1 MGPGGADSIHPFVRS
16 RNRPAPF
23 SFPARG
29 PKHDTMAIMHRV
41 SGWLGRLSVGRKLM
55 LIYLLDLTAVIYVS
69 GILIHEKFLAID
81 FARKEIVGTAYASVV
96 RDGLMGAFMEG
107 DGIAGILLMDR
118 LAAVRSAHDGALKTG
133 EPAARFEALLRQS
146 ATGDP
151 AGRGAVGAMGA
162 AGEPVRGPL
171 LRQGRELLTTVGNQ
185 SNLILDPDLDSYYV
199 MSLILLRFPELLQVT
214 HDTAAFLNAPGA
226 RQGDHRAAELLTL
239 AGRLDAVMLGID
251 ADYDQAFIA
260 GSPALRAALDAQ
272 RAALRQAGNDLQALL
287 QGIAQGEGRTA
298 AAELPARQ
306 RALLGALQTAWVQG
320 TAQLDRLLYA
330 RVDDLF
336 ARMWLHLGTAVLLLG
351 CILSLVTLV
360 ARQIAKPLQQLARVA
375 DEVRRSGDHT
385 LRAHWI
391 SRDEI
396 GRLVT
401 AFNGM
406 LAQLDRERVLQQELA
421 ASARAAEAQR
431 ELVEA
436 LPIPMVVTSV
446 PEHEVLHANAPAGL
460 WLNGTTLDPWR
471 TGMEP
476 GVRARFFQRLAD
488 QGVVDEFEVRWKGS
502 AEPLWAVL
510 SARRLHFQGRDAMLT
525 AFTPINV
532 LKVME
537 QRLELWAKVFEASS
551 EGIIIMAADQKILS
565 VNKAFC
571 RSTHY
576 DFYEVIGENL
586 GFLLEDPGEPP
597 LGARIAR
604 TLLDKESWQG
614 EVRFRRRSGETYPA
628 WLMVSAVREG
638 GKGGAVANHIGIAI
652 DITDRKRNEE
662 RIQFLAHHDVLT
674 ELPNRSLCVQ
684 RLQAAI
690 AHAAIT
696 GERVAVLFIDLDRFK
711 SINDTLGHHIGD
723 GLLRSVAARL
733 LQAVRTHDTVSRLG
747 GDEFVIVMRDVE
759 GPEDVLQ
766 AVERRLIPLIRQSH
780 PVQGHELNVSCSVGI
795 AVYPDDGT
803 GLDELMRRAD
813 AAMYEAK
820 TTGRDM
826 ARLYSLETDRRV
838 QARQAME
845 QMLRRALERHEL
857 ELHYQPRVDTR
868 SGRLTGVEA
877 LVRWN
882 HPVLGQVLPGEF
894 IPIAEEAGLIRAIGG
909 WVLEQACLQWARW
922 QSAHGGARHAA
933 GPGAQGPQEGQGIAH
948 DARRARPPL
957 ALAGLPV
964 SVNLSA
970 AQLADPALVPDIRTL
985 LARCG
990 MPPKWLE
997 LELTESQLMENAEAT
1012 QQQLAALKGLGVQLS
1027 IDDFGTGYSS
1037 LAYLKRFDIDK
1048 LKVDK
1053 SFIRDMLTDGADM
1066 AITRAVIALGHTLGL
1081 KVVAEGVEDLAT
1093 AQALGS
1099 LDCDELQGYHFSQA
1113 LPVPALEAWVRGY
1126 AGERPRLAL
1135 LPS

>member
-1 MGPGGADSIHPFVRS
+1 
-16 RNRPAPF
+16 
-23 SFPARG
+23 
-29 PKHDTMAIMHRV
+29 
-41 SGWLGRLSVGRKLM
+41 
-55 LIYLLDLTAVIYVS
+55 
-69 GILIHEKFLAID
+69 
-81 FARKEIVGTAYASVV
+81 
-96 RDGLMGAFMEG
+96 
-107 DGIAGILLMDR
+107 
-118 LAAVRSAHDGALKTG
+118 
-133 EPAARFEALLRQS
+133 
-146 ATGDP
+146 
-151 AGRGAVGAMGA
+151 
-162 AGEPVRGPL
+162 
-171 LRQGRELLTTVGNQ
+171 
-185 SNLILDPDLDSYYV
+185 
-199 MSLILLRFPELLQVT
+199 
-214 HDTAAFLNAPGA
+214 
-226 RQGDHRAAELLTL
+226 
-239 AGRLDAVMLGID
+239 
-251 ADYDQAFIA
+251 
-260 GSPALRAALDAQ
+260 
-272 RAALRQAGNDLQALL
+272 
-287 QGIAQGEGRTA
+287 
-298 AAELPARQ
+298 
-306 RALLGALQTAWVQG
+306 
-320 TAQLDRLLYA
+320 
-330 RVDDLF
+330 
-336 ARMWLHLGTAVLLLG
+336 
-351 CILSLVTLV
+351 V

-385 LRAHWI
+385 LRAHWT

-460 WLNGTTLDPWR
+460 WLNGTTIDPWR

-551 EGIIIMAADQKILS
+551 EGIIIMSAGQKILS

-576 DFYEVIGENL
+576 DFYEVIGEDL
-586 GFLLEDPGEPP
+586 GFLLEDAGEPP
-597 LGARIAR
+597 LGQRIAR
-604 TLLDKESWQG
+604 TLQDKESWQG

-684 RLQAAI
+684 RLEAAL
-690 AHAAIT
+690 AHAAT
-696 GERVAVLFIDLDRFK
+696 AGERVAVLFIDLDRFK

-733 LQAVRTHDTVSRLG
+733 VQAVPAHDTVSRLG
-747 GDEFVIVMRDVE
+747 GDEFVVVMRGVS
-759 GPEDVLQ
+759 GSQ
-766 AVERRLIPLIRQSH
+766 AVMQAVDERLIPLIRQSH

-795 AVYPDDGT
+795 AVYPEDGT
-803 GLDELMRRAD
+803 DLDELMRRAD

-845 QMLRRALERHEL
+845 QMLRRALERNEL
-857 ELHYQPRVDTR
+857 ELHYQPRVDTH
-868 SGRLTGVEA
+868 SGRLTGLEA

-894 IPIAEEAGLIRAIGG
+894 IPIAEEAGLIRAIGA
-909 WVLEQACLQWARW
+909 WVMEQACLQWAQW
-922 QSAHGGARHAA
+922 QS
-933 GPGAQGPQEGQGIAH
+933 GPA
-948 DARRARPPL
+948 

-990 MPPKWLE
+990 MPPRWLE
-997 LELTESQLMENAEAT
+997 LELTESQLMENAGAA

-1053 SFIRDMLTDGADM
+1053 SFIRDMLTSSADM
-1066 AITRAVIALGHTLGL
+1066 AIARAVIALGHTLGL

-1093 AQALGS
+1093 AQALDV
-1099 LDCDELQGYHFSQA
+1099 LDCDELQGYHFSPA
-1113 LPVPALEAWVRGY
+1113 LPVPALEAWARAY
-1126 AGERPRLAL
+1126 AGSGADAEAPV
-1135 LPS
+1135 PS

>member
-1 MGPGGADSIHPFVRS
+1 MSLMQRIS
-16 RNRPAPF
+16 
-23 SFPARG
+23 S
-29 PKHDTMAIMHRV
+29 
-41 SGWLGRLSVGRKLM
+41 WLGRLSVGRKLM

-96 RDGLMGAFMEG
+96 RDALMGAFTPG
-107 DGIAGILLMDR
+107 DGVPPTLVLDR
-118 LAAVRSAHDGALKTG
+118 LIAVRAEYDQRLKTA

-146 ATGDP
+146 VDADASP
-151 AGRGAVGAMGA
+151 AAMQVHAAARGG
-162 AGEPVRGPL
+162 L
-171 LRQGRELLTTVGNQ
+171 LREGRELLTTVGNQ

-214 HDTAAFLNAPGA
+214 HDTVGFLTRPGGSQSA
-226 RQGDHRAAELLTL
+226 HRSAELLTL

-251 ADYDQAFIA
+251 SDYNQAFIA
-260 GSPALRAALDAQ
+260 GSPALRSALEQQREGLKAAGADF
-272 RAALRQAGNDLQALL
+272 QAMLQS
-287 QGIAQGEGRTA
+287 IAQGETRSA
-298 AAELPARQ
+298 LADLPDRQ
-306 RALLGALQTAWVQG
+306 RALLTNLQTAWEQG
-320 TAQLDRLLYA
+320 TLRLDQLLFT

-336 ARMWLHLGTAVLLLG
+336 ARMWLHLGTAMLLLG

-385 LRAHWI
+385 LRAHWT

-436 LPIPMVVTSV
+436 FPIPMVVTSV

-460 WLNGTTLDPWR
+460 WLNGNVRDPWHR
-471 TGMEP
+471 GLEP

-488 QGVVDEFEVRWKGS
+488 HGVVDEFEVRWKGS

-510 SARRLHFQGRDAMLT
+510 SARRLRFQGRDAMLT

-551 EGIIIMAADQKILS
+551 EGIIIMTEDQKIVS

-576 DFYEVIGENL
+576 DFYEVIGEDL
-586 GFLLEDPGEPP
+586 SFLVDDVSDPP
-597 LGARIAR
+597 LGTVIAC
-604 TLLDKESWQG
+604 TLQDKESWQG
-614 EVRFRRRSGETYPA
+614 EVRLRRRSGDTYPA

-652 DITDRKRNEE
+652 DITDRKRSED

-684 RLQAAI
+684 RLQAAL
-690 AHAAIT
+690 AQASAT

-711 SINDTLGHHIGD
+711 AINDTLGHHIGD
-723 GLLRSVAARL
+723 GLLRSVAVRL
-733 LQAVRTHDTVSRLG
+733 TQAMRQCDTVSRLG
-747 GDEFVIVMRDVE
+747 GDEFVIVMPGVE
-759 GPEDVLQ
+759 GPAQVLQ
-766 AVERRLIPLIRQSH
+766 VVEQRLIPAIRQSH

-795 AVYPDDGT
+795 AVYPEDGT
-803 GLDELMRRAD
+803 DIDELMRRAD

-826 ARLYSLETDRRV
+826 ARLYSLETDQRV

-845 QMLRRALERHEL
+845 QQLRRALERDEL

-868 SGRLTGVEA
+868 SGRLTGLEA
-877 LVRWN
+877 LLRWN

-894 IPIAEEAGLIRAIGG
+894 IPIAEESGLIRPIGA
-909 WVLEQACLQWARW
+909 WVMEQACEQWARW
-922 QSAHGGARHAA
+922 QQ
-933 GPGAQGPQEGQGIAH
+933 PG
-948 DARRARPPL
+948 DATT

-970 AQLADPALVPDIRTL
+970 AQLADAQLVPDLRQL
-985 LARCG
+985 LARCA
-990 MPPKWLE
+990 MPAQWLE
-997 LELTESQLMENAEAT
+997 LELTESQLMENASAA
-1012 QQQLAALKGLGVQLS
+1012 QQQLAALKALGVQLS

-1053 SFIRDMLTDGADM
+1053 SFIRDMLTSPADM

-1081 KVVAEGVEDLAT
+1081 KVVAEGVEDWAT
-1093 AQALGS
+1093 VQVLGA
-1099 LDCDELQGYHFSQA
+1099 LDCDELQGFHFSRA
-1113 LPVPALEAWVRGY
+1113 LPVAALAEWASHYG
-1126 AGERPRLAL
+1126 AERVATPPQDAAAR
-1135 LPS
+1135 S